1 MGNESVNA
9 VIANAVFENLMEKL
23 GARYTPAPIAA
34 YGLLHLHEMAS
45 EHLEHLKPVLA
56 GIAEN
61 YGFRYEHPM
70 LTVEGERLITTSWT
84 KFIKRYAW
92 DLKDSMRSAMPGLV
106 LI

>member
-1 MGNESVNA
+1 MGNDSVNA

-23 GARYTPAPIAA
+23 GAKHLATPLLE
-34 YGLLHLHEMAS
+34 YGMLHLHEMAGAQ
-45 EHLEHLKPVLA
+45 LEALKPVLTD
-56 GIAEN
+56 IAKN
-61 YGFRYEHPM
+61 YGFQYEDPM
-70 LTVEGERLITTSWT
+70 LTIEGERLITTSLT